1 MRIRPGRPLS
11 PVLSPVA
18 KIKPISVNVRARL
31 KAKPLRYVIHVD
43 SGGASVISVNEHVR
57 RWRETLMRRN
67 STTL

>member
-1 MRIRPGRPLS
+1 
-11 PVLSPVA
+11 VA